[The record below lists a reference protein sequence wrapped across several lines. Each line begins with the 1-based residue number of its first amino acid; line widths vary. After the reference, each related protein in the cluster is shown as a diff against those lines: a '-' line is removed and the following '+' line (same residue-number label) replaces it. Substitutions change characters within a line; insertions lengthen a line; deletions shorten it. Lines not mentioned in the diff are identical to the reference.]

1 MAISRE
7 SISSI
12 ASPPSLRL
20 PGIVKTNPRPARCPG
35 ADRKPSHTGWNRG
48 ALTTN
53 LVSMPDSGKKARPD
67 AREPWII
74 RTYAGFGDA
83 RQANQRFLAN
93 LKQGQ
98 RGLSIAFD
106 LPTQNGYDPDAPVAR
121 GEVGEAGVSICH
133 WNDMERLFEGI
144 PLESINTSMT
154 INATAPFILA
164 LYLVVAEK
172 HGVPWTELRGT
183 TQNDLLKEFVARGT
197 SIFHPELS
205 FRLSTGLIRFT
216 VERVPNWNPINCCG
230 YHYMESGAGPA
241 EEIGY
246 AFGNALL
253 ILDAIRPTLDAA
265 AFEQTVRRISF
276 FINSGIELVPEI
288 CKIRAYFKLW
298 RELCASEYGVD
309 NVAFR
314 AGCQVR
320 SLTLTE
326 PQPEVNI
333 IRIAYEAL
341 PVVISADARV
351 NALQLPGFREALA
364 LPDQSE
370 QTLSLRTQQVL
381 MHETGLAG
389 YGDIFEGSKVIEKL
403 TAETAARA
411 REIAIRLRQAG
422 YSRAISIV
430 SGELTRQLAER
441 YRKVESGEIVQIGVN
456 AFTGE
461 IGLTPWPR
469 QNADRAADASKEKE
483 RIESINKWRTARDQ
497 AAVANAREALERAA
511 ANTSDSD
518 RGLIEAAIELAR
530 AGGTVGEWTDS
541 LVRVSRGR
549 YTPPILETGVS
560 VGALN
565 VPTAGSTRKIRIA
578 LGKAGLDGHINAV
591 KLLAHACMQAGM
603 EVVLAGF
610 KQTPED
616 MVATALEEDVDVL
629 AISSLAGAHMSIARE
644 TIDLLK
650 SRGAADVSLVM
661 GGIIPEADR
670 TALLQLGVKAV
681 FTPKDS
687 NLGEIVGRIIAIAG
701 REK

>member
-1 MAISRE
+1 MPE
-7 SISSI
+7 SE
-12 ASPPSLRL
+12 
-20 PGIVKTNPRPARCPG
+20 
-35 ADRKPSHTGWNRG
+35 
-48 ALTTN
+48 
-53 LVSMPDSGKKARPD
+53 KKAREPQT
-67 AREPWII
+67 REPWII

-83 RQANQRFLAN
+83 RQANERFLAN

-133 WNDMERLFEGI
+133 WHDMERLFEGI
-144 PLESINTSMT
+144 PLQSINTSMT

-172 HGVPWTELRGT
+172 QGVPWTELRGT

-205 FRLSTGLIRFT
+205 FRLSTELIRFT

-253 ILDAIRPTLDAA
+253 ILDAIRPKLDAD
-265 AFEQTVRRISF
+265 AFAQTVRRVSF

-298 RELCASEYGVD
+298 RELCAAEYGVD

-351 NALQLPGFREALA
+351 NALQLPGFREALG

-389 YGDIFEGSKVIEKL
+389 YGDIFEGSKVIEQL

-411 REIAIRLRQAG
+411 REIAMRLREAG

-441 YRKVESGEIVQIGVN
+441 QRKVESGEIVQIGVN

-461 IGLTPWPR
+461 VGLTPPPKR
-469 QNADRAADASKEKE
+469 NGDRAADALKEKE
-483 RIESINKWRTARDQ
+483 RVESIKKWRAARDQ
-497 AAVANAREALERAA
+497 SAVSKAREALERAA
-511 ANTSDSD
+511 ANGHDGGC
-518 RGLIEAAIELAR
+518 GLVEASIELAR

-549 YTPPILETGVS
+549 YTPPILETSGS
-560 VGALN
+560 VGALK
-565 VPTAGSTRKIRIA
+565 VPKAPRKIRIA
-578 LGKAGLDGHINAV
+578 LGKAGLDGHINAI

-610 KQTPED
+610 KQTPEQ
-616 MVATALEEDVDVL
+616 MVATALEEDAEVL

-644 TIDLLK
+644 TIELLK
-650 SRGAADVSLVM
+650 ARGAVDVSLVM
-661 GGIIPEADR
+661 GGIIPQADR
-670 TALLQLGVKAV
+670 KALLELGVKAV

-701 REK
+701 REKRR

>member
-1 MAISRE
+1 
-7 SISSI
+7 
-12 ASPPSLRL
+12 
-20 PGIVKTNPRPARCPG
+20 
-35 ADRKPSHTGWNRG
+35 
-48 ALTTN
+48 
-53 LVSMPDSGKKARPD
+53 MPEAEKKARAP
-67 AREPWII
+67 REPWII

-83 RQANQRFLAN
+83 RQANERFLAN

-133 WNDMERLFEGI
+133 WQDMERLFEGI
-144 PLESINTSMT
+144 PLQSINTSMT

-197 SIFHPELS
+197 SIFDPELS
-205 FRLSTGLIRFT
+205 FRLSTELIRFA

-253 ILDAIRPTLDAA
+253 ILDALRTRLDASK
-265 AFEQTVRRISF
+265 FEQTVRRISF

-309 NVAFR
+309 EVAFR

-326 PQPEVNI
+326 QEPEVNI

-341 PVVISADARV
+341 PVVLSADARV
-351 NALQLPGFREALA
+351 NALQLPGFREALG

-381 MHETGLAG
+381 MHETGVAA

-403 TAETAARA
+403 TDETASRA
-411 REIAIRLRQAG
+411 REVAMRLRQAG

-441 YRKVESGEIVQIGVN
+441 QRKVESGEIVQIGVN

-461 IGLTPWPR
+461 VGLTPPPK
-469 QNADRAADASKEKE
+469 QNSNHAGQSLQERE
-483 RIESINKWRTARDQ
+483 RIESIKKWRISRDQ
-497 AAVANAREALERAA
+497 TAVAKARETLERVAA
-511 ANTSDSD
+511 SNGDD
-518 RGLIEAAIELAR
+518 LIDATIELAR
-530 AGGTVGEWTDS
+530 AGGTVGEWTES
-541 LVRVSRGR
+541 LVRAAGGR
-549 YTPPILETGVS
+549 YTPPILEAGVS
-560 VGALN
+560 VGALK
-565 VPTAGSTRKIRIA
+565 VPAASRKIRIA

-610 KQTPED
+610 KQTPEQ

-650 SRGAADVSLVM
+650 ARGAADVSLVM
-661 GGIIPEADR
+661 GGIIPEGDR
-670 TALLQLGVKAV
+670 EALTELGVRAV

-701 REK
+701 GGI

>member
-1 MAISRE
+1 
-7 SISSI
+7 
-12 ASPPSLRL
+12 
-20 PGIVKTNPRPARCPG
+20 
-35 ADRKPSHTGWNRG
+35 
-48 ALTTN
+48 
-53 LVSMPDSGKKARPD
+53 MPEPEKKARAP
-67 AREPWII
+67 REPWII

-83 RQANQRFLAN
+83 RQANERFLAN

-133 WNDMERLFEGI
+133 WDDMERLFEGI
-144 PLESINTSMT
+144 PLQSINTSMT

-205 FRLSTGLIRFT
+205 FRLSTELIRFA

-241 EEIGY
+241 EEVGY

-253 ILDAIRPTLDAA
+253 ILDAIRPKLDAA

-298 RELCASEYGVD
+298 RELCSTEYGVKD
-309 NVAFR
+309 VAFR

-341 PVVISADARV
+341 PVVLSADARV

-403 TAETAARA
+403 TDETASRA
-411 REIAIRLRQAG
+411 REIAIRLREAG

-441 YRKVESGEIVQIGVN
+441 HRKVESGEIVQIGVN

-461 IGLTPWPR
+461 VGLTPPPK
-469 QNADRAADASKEKE
+469 QSADHAAQASKEKE
-483 RIESINKWRTARDQ
+483 RIESITKWRAGRDQ
-497 AAVANAREALERAA
+497 AAVAKAREALERAG
-511 ANTSDSD
+511 ANDGG
-518 RGLIEAAIELAR
+518 GLIEATIELAR

-541 LVRVSRGR
+541 LVRVGRGR
-549 YTPPILETGVS
+549 YTPPILETSVS
-560 VGALN
+560 IGALK
-565 VPTAGSTRKIRIA
+565 VPVASRKIRIA
-578 LGKAGLDGHINAV
+578 LGKAGLDGHINAI

-610 KQTPED
+610 KQTPEQ

-644 TIDLLK
+644 TIELLQ
-650 SRGAADVSLVM
+650 SRGAGDVSLVI

-670 TALLQLGVKAV
+670 KALIELGVKAV

-687 NLGEIVGRIIAIAG
+687 NLGEIVGRIIAIAN

>member
-1 MAISRE
+1 MSERAPKS
-7 SISSI
+7 
-12 ASPPSLRL
+12 AD
-20 PGIVKTNPRPARCPG
+20 G
-35 ADRKPSHTGWNRG
+35 A
-48 ALTTN
+48 
-53 LVSMPDSGKKARPD
+53 KKI
-67 AREPWII
+67 REPWII

-83 RQANQRFLAN
+83 RQANERFLAN

-106 LPTQNGYDPDAPVAR
+106 LPTQNGYDPDAAVAR

-133 WNDMERLFEGI
+133 WQDMETLFSGI
-144 PLESINTSMT
+144 PLESINSSMT
-154 INATAPFILA
+154 INSTAPFILA

-205 FRLSTGLIRFT
+205 FRLSTDLIKFA

-253 ILDAIRPTLDAA
+253 ILDALRPQLTPA

-298 RELCASEYGVD
+298 RELCQTEYGIG

-341 PVVISADARV
+341 PVVLSADARV
-351 NALQLPGFREALA
+351 NALQLPGFREAMA
-364 LPDQSE
+364 IPDQAE

-381 MHETGLAG
+381 MYETEIGR

-411 REIAIRLRQAG
+411 REIASQLRQAG
-422 YSRAISIV
+422 YTRAISIV
-430 SGELTRQLAER
+430 STELTRQLSER
-441 YRKVESGEIVQIGVN
+441 HRKLEAGEIVQIGVN
-456 AFTGE
+456 AFLGE
-461 IGLTPWPR
+461 IGLTPKPVH
-469 QNADRAADASKEKE
+469 QADRAAHAEREKE
-483 RIESINKWRTARDQ
+483 RLAAIAKWRASRNQAEVDQ
-497 AAVANAREALERAA
+497 AREALERAA
-511 ANTSDSD
+511 IGNDTVMDAT
-518 RGLIEAAIELAR
+518 LKLAR
-530 AGGTVGEWTDS
+530 AGGTVGEWTQS
-541 LVRVSRGR
+541 LERVSRGR
-549 YTPPILETGVS
+549 YTPPILETS
-560 VGALN
+560 ASAAPLK
-565 VPTAGSTRKIRIA
+565 VPIAKKKIRVA

-610 KQTPED
+610 KQTPQQ
-616 MVATALEEDVDVL
+616 MVETALEEDVEVIL
-629 AISSLAGAHMSIARE
+629 VSSLAGAHMTIARD
-644 TIDLLK
+644 TIALLK
-650 SRGAADVSLVM
+650 ERGAGDVKLVI
-661 GGIIPEADR
+661 GGIIPEPDR
-670 TALLQLGVKAV
+670 EALLRLGVSAV

-687 NLGEIVGRIIAIAG
+687 NLGEIIGQIIEIGSSRTA
-701 REK
+701 

>member
-1 MAISRE
+1 
-7 SISSI
+7 
-12 ASPPSLRL
+12 
-20 PGIVKTNPRPARCPG
+20 
-35 ADRKPSHTGWNRG
+35 
-48 ALTTN
+48 
-53 LVSMPDSGKKARPD
+53 MPDSGKKARPK

-83 RQANQRFLAN
+83 REANQRFLAN
-93 LKQGQ
+93 LRQGQ

-121 GEVGEAGVSICH
+121 GEVGGAGVSICH

-326 PQPEVNI
+326 QQPEVNI

-364 LPDQSE
+364 LPDQTE

-403 TAETAARA
+403 TGETAACA

-469 QNADRAADASKEKE
+469 RNADRAADASKEKE
-483 RIESINKWRTARDQ
+483 RIESVKKWRAERDQ
-497 AAVANAREALERAA
+497 AAVAKAREALERAA
-511 ANTSDSD
+511 ANNNDSD

-616 MVATALEEDVDVL
+616 MIATALEEDVDVL

-650 SRGAADVSLVM
+650 SRGATDVSLVM

-687 NLGEIVGRIIAIAG
+687 NLGEIVGRIIAIAD
-701 REK
+701 RKKS

>member
-1 MAISRE
+1 
-7 SISSI
+7 
-12 ASPPSLRL
+12 
-20 PGIVKTNPRPARCPG
+20 
-35 ADRKPSHTGWNRG
+35 
-48 ALTTN
+48 
-53 LVSMPDSGKKARPD
+53 MPEPEKKARAP
-67 AREPWII
+67 REPWII

-83 RQANQRFLAN
+83 RQANERFLAN

-133 WNDMERLFEGI
+133 SDDMERLFERI
-144 PLESINTSMT
+144 PLDSINTSMT
-154 INATAPFILA
+154 INSTAPFILA

-197 SIFHPELS
+197 SIFHPDLS
-205 FRLSTGLIRFT
+205 FRLSTELIRFA
-216 VERVPNWNPINCCG
+216 VEHVPNWNPINCCG

-253 ILDAIRPTLDAA
+253 ILDAIRPKLDAA
-265 AFEQTVRRISF
+265 AFAQTVRRISF

-298 RELCASEYGVD
+298 RELCATEYAVD
-309 NVAFR
+309 DVAFR

-403 TAETAARA
+403 TDETATRA
-411 REIAIRLRQAG
+411 REIAIRLREAG

-441 YRKVESGEIVQIGVN
+441 HRKVESGEIVRIGVN

-461 IGLTPWPR
+461 VGLTPPPK
-469 QNADRAADASKEKE
+469 QNSDHAAQALKEKE
-483 RIESINKWRTARDQ
+483 RIESTKKWRAARDQ
-497 AAVANAREALERAA
+497 AAVSNARETLERAA
-511 ANTSDSD
+511 ANNAD
-518 RGLIEAAIELAR
+518 RGLIEATIDLAR

-541 LVRVSRGR
+541 LVRVGRGR
-549 YTPPILETGVS
+549 YTPPILETSVS
-560 VGALN
+560 VGALK
-565 VPTAGSTRKIRIA
+565 VPVAKRKIRIA
-578 LGKAGLDGHINAV
+578 LGKAGLDGHINAI

-610 KQTPED
+610 KQTPEQ
-616 MVATALEEDVDVL
+616 MVATALEEDVNVL
-629 AISSLAGAHMSIARE
+629 AISSLAGAHMSIASE

-650 SRGAADVSLVM
+650 SRGAADVALVM

-670 TALLQLGVKAV
+670 RALLELGVRAV

-687 NLGEIVGRIIAIAG
+687 NLGEIVGRIIAIAD
-701 REK
+701 RERS

>member
-1 MAISRE
+1 
-7 SISSI
+7 
-12 ASPPSLRL
+12 
-20 PGIVKTNPRPARCPG
+20 
-35 ADRKPSHTGWNRG
+35 
-48 ALTTN
+48 
-53 LVSMPDSGKKARPD
+53 MPETEKKARAP
-67 AREPWII
+67 REPWII

-83 RQANQRFLAN
+83 RQANERFLAN

-133 WNDMERLFEGI
+133 WDDMERLFEGI
-144 PLESINTSMT
+144 PLDSINTSMT
-154 INATAPFILA
+154 INSTAPFILA

-172 HGVPWTELRGT
+172 HGVPWTDLRGT

-205 FRLSTGLIRFT
+205 FRLSTELIRFA

-253 ILDAIRPTLDAA
+253 ILDAIRPKLDAA

-298 RELCASEYGVD
+298 RELCATEYRVD
-309 NVAFR
+309 DVAFR

-381 MHETGLAG
+381 MHETGLAA

-403 TAETAARA
+403 TDETATRA
-411 REIAIRLRQAG
+411 REIAIRLREAG

-441 YRKVESGEIVQIGVN
+441 HRKVESGEIVQIGVN

-461 IGLTPWPR
+461 VGLTPPPK
-469 QNADRAADASKEKE
+469 QNSDHAAQVLKEKE
-483 RIESINKWRTARDQ
+483 RIESIKKWCAGRDQ
-497 AAVANAREALERAA
+497 AAVAKAREVLERAA
-511 ANTSDSD
+511 ANNAD
-518 RGLIEAAIELAR
+518 RGLIEATIDLAR

-541 LVRVSRGR
+541 LVRVGRGR
-549 YTPPILETGVS
+549 YTPPILETSVS
-560 VGALN
+560 VGALK
-565 VPTAGSTRKIRIA
+565 VPVAKRKIRIA
-578 LGKAGLDGHINAV
+578 LGKAGLDGHINAI

-610 KQTPED
+610 KQTPEQ

-644 TIDLLK
+644 TIEILK
-650 SRGAADVSLVM
+650 SRGAGDVALVM

-670 TALLQLGVKAV
+670 TALTKLGVKAV

-701 REK
+701 GERS

>member
-1 MAISRE
+1 MPEPEKKSR
-7 SISSI
+7 
-12 ASPPSLRL
+12 PP
-20 PGIVKTNPRPARCPG
+20 
-35 ADRKPSHTGWNRG
+35 
-48 ALTTN
+48 
-53 LVSMPDSGKKARPD
+53 
-67 AREPWII
+67 REPWII

-83 RQANQRFLAN
+83 RQANERFLAN

-106 LPTQNGYDPDAPVAR
+106 LPTQNGYDPDAPVAH

-133 WNDMERLFEGI
+133 WQDMERLFENI
-144 PLESINTSMT
+144 PLGSINTSMT

-172 HGVPWTELRGT
+172 HSVPWTELRGT

-205 FRLSTGLIRFT
+205 FRLSTELIRFA

-253 ILDAIRPTLDAA
+253 ILDAIRPKLGAA

-298 RELCASEYGVD
+298 RDLCATEYGVKD
-309 NVAFR
+309 VIFR

-333 IRIAYEAL
+333 IRIAYEAI

-351 NALQLPGFREALA
+351 NALQLPGFREALS

-403 TAETAARA
+403 TAETSTRA
-411 REIAIRLRQAG
+411 REIAMRLREAG
-422 YSRAISIV
+422 YSRAISII

-441 YRKVESGEIVQIGVN
+441 HRKVESGEIVQIGVN

-461 IGLTPWPR
+461 VGLAPPPK
-469 QNADRAADASKEKE
+469 QSADRRTQASKEKE
-483 RIESINKWRTARDQ
+483 RIDSIKKWRAARDHS
-497 AAVANAREALERAA
+497 AVAKAREALERAG
-511 ANTSDSD
+511 ANDGGG
-518 RGLIEAAIELAR
+518 GLMEATIDLAR

-541 LVRVSRGR
+541 LVRVGRGR
-549 YTPPILETGVS
+549 YTPPILETS
-560 VGALN
+560 AAVGTLK
-565 VPTAGSTRKIRIA
+565 VPVAKRKIRIA
-578 LGKAGLDGHINAV
+578 LGKAGLDGHINAI

-610 KQTPED
+610 KQTPEQ

-644 TIDLLK
+644 TIELLK
-650 SRGAADVSLVM
+650 SRGADEVALVM

-670 TALLQLGVKAV
+670 GALLELGVKAV

-687 NLGEIVGRIIAIAG
+687 NLGEIIGRIIAIAD
-701 REK
+701 REQS

>member
-1 MAISRE
+1 ME
-7 SISSI
+7 T
-12 ASPPSLRL
+12 
-20 PGIVKTNPRPARCPG
+20 VK
-35 ADRKPSHTGWNRG
+35 K
-48 ALTTN
+48 
-53 LVSMPDSGKKARPD
+53 

-83 RQANQRFLAN
+83 RQANQRFLSN
-93 LKQGQ
+93 LKHGQ

-133 WNDMERLFEGI
+133 WDDMEALFAGI

-154 INATAPFILA
+154 INATAPFLLA

-197 SIFHPELS
+197 SIFNPQLS
-205 FRLSTGLIRFT
+205 LRLSTDLIKFA

-230 YHYMESGAGPA
+230 YHYMESGAGPV

-253 ILDAIRPTLDAA
+253 ILDAIRPRLDPA

-298 RELCASEYGVD
+298 RELCATEYGIE

-341 PVVISADARV
+341 PVVLSADARV

-381 MHETGLAG
+381 MHETEIAR

-403 TAETAARA
+403 TDETASGA
-411 REIAIRLRQAG
+411 REIAIRLREAG
-422 YSRAISIV
+422 YARAISIV
-430 SGELTRQLAER
+430 GADLTRQLTER
-441 YRKVESGEIVQIGVN
+441 HRKLESGEIVQVGVN
-456 AFTGE
+456 AFLGE
-461 IGLTPWPR
+461 IGLTPAPALE
-469 QNADRAADASKEKE
+469 ADRSAQASKENE
-483 RIESINKWRTARDQ
+483 RIAVIKKWRAARDQ
-497 AAVANAREALERAA
+497 TAVAKAREALERAA
-511 ANTSDSD
+511 
-518 RGLIEAAIELAR
+518 IENADAPLMNATLELAR
-530 AGGTVGEWTDS
+530 AGGTVGEWTES
-541 LVRVSRGR
+541 LERVSAGR
-549 YTPPILETGVS
+549 FTPQIFETSSS
-560 VGALN
+560 VGALK
-565 VPTAGSTRKIRIA
+565 VPLAPHKIRIA

-591 KLLAHACMQAGM
+591 KLLAHACMQAGI
-603 EVVLAGF
+603 EVILAGF
-610 KQTPED
+610 KQTPEQ
-616 MVATALEEDVDVL
+616 MVKTALEEDVDVL
-629 AISSLAGAHMSIARE
+629 AISSLAGAHMMIARE
-644 TIDLLK
+644 TLNLLK
-650 SRGAADVSLVM
+650 TRGAEEVSLVI
-661 GGIIPEADR
+661 GGIIPEPDLK
-670 TALLQLGVKAV
+670 LLLDLGVKAV

-687 NLGEIVGRIIAIAG
+687 NLGEIVGRIIEIGTRA
-701 REK
+701 RK

>member
-1 MAISRE
+1 MPE
-7 SISSI
+7 
-12 ASPPSLRL
+12 PE
-20 PGIVKTNPRPARCPG
+20 KNT
-35 ADRKPSHTGWNRG
+35 RG
-48 ALTTN
+48 
-53 LVSMPDSGKKARPD
+53 P
-67 AREPWII
+67 REPWII

-83 RQANQRFLAN
+83 REANERFLAN

-144 PLESINTSMT
+144 PLQSINTSMT

-205 FRLSTGLIRFT
+205 FRLSTELIRFA
-216 VERVPNWNPINCCG
+216 VQRVPNWNPINCCG

-253 ILDAIRPTLDAA
+253 ILDALRPKLDAA

-298 RELCASEYGVD
+298 RELCSTEYGVD

-341 PVVISADARV
+341 PVVLSADARV

-381 MHETGLAG
+381 MHETGLAD

-403 TAETAARA
+403 TDETAARA
-411 REIAIRLRQAG
+411 REIALRLREAG

-441 YRKVESGEIVQIGVN
+441 HRKVESGEMVQIGVN

-461 IGLTPWPR
+461 VGLTPPPK
-469 QNADRAADASKEKE
+469 QNADHAAQALKEKE
-483 RIESINKWRTARDQ
+483 RIGSIKKWRAARDQ
-497 AAVANAREALERAA
+497 GAVSKAREALERAA
-511 ANTSDSD
+511 TDNKSDS
-518 RGLIEAAIELAR
+518 GLIAATIDLAR

-541 LVRVSRGR
+541 LVRVGQGR
-549 YTPPILETGVS
+549 YTPLILETSVS
-560 VGALN
+560 VGALK
-565 VPTAGSTRKIRIA
+565 VPMTSRKIRIA
-578 LGKAGLDGHINAV
+578 LGKAGLDGHINAI
-591 KLLAHACMQAGM
+591 KLLAHACVQAGM

-610 KQTPED
+610 KQTPEQ

-650 SRGAADVSLVM
+650 SRGASDVALVM
-661 GGIIPEADR
+661 GGIIPEVDR
-670 TALLQLGVKAV
+670 KALIELGVKAV

-701 REK
+701 GEK

>member
-1 MAISRE
+1 
-7 SISSI
+7 
-12 ASPPSLRL
+12 
-20 PGIVKTNPRPARCPG
+20 
-35 ADRKPSHTGWNRG
+35 
-48 ALTTN
+48 
-53 LVSMPDSGKKARPD
+53 MPEPQQKARAP
-67 AREPWII
+67 REPWII

-83 RQANQRFLAN
+83 RQANERFLAN

-133 WNDMERLFEGI
+133 WQDMERLFQGI
-144 PLESINTSMT
+144 PLQSINTSMT

-172 HGVPWTELRGT
+172 HNVPWTELRGT

-205 FRLSTGLIRFT
+205 FRLSTELIRFA

-253 ILDAIRPTLDAA
+253 ILDAIRPKLDAA
-265 AFEQTVRRISF
+265 AFAQTVHRISF

-298 RELCASEYGVD
+298 RELCATEYGVD
-309 NVAFR
+309 DVAFR

-403 TAETAARA
+403 TAETATRA
-411 REIAIRLRQAG
+411 REIAMRLREAG

-441 YRKVESGEIVQIGVN
+441 HRKVESGEIVQIGVN

-461 IGLTPWPR
+461 VGLAPPSK
-469 QNADRAADASKEKE
+469 QNADRAAQVVKEKE
-483 RIESINKWRTARDQ
+483 RIESIKKWRAARDQ
-497 AAVANAREALERAA
+497 AAVSKAREALERAA
-511 ANTSDSD
+511 ADDNKSD
-518 RGLIEAAIELAR
+518 RGLIEATIDLAR

-549 YTPPILETGVS
+549 YTPPILETSVS

-565 VPTAGSTRKIRIA
+565 VPVANTKRKIRIA
-578 LGKAGLDGHINAV
+578 LGKAGLDGHINAI

-610 KQTPED
+610 KQTPEQ

-650 SRGAADVSLVM
+650 SRGAGDVALVM

-670 TALLQLGVKAV
+670 KALLELGVKAV

-701 REK
+701 GKK

>member
-1 MAISRE
+1 MPETEKKSR
-7 SISSI
+7 
-12 ASPPSLRL
+12 AP
-20 PGIVKTNPRPARCPG
+20 
-35 ADRKPSHTGWNRG
+35 
-48 ALTTN
+48 
-53 LVSMPDSGKKARPD
+53 
-67 AREPWII
+67 REPWII

-83 RQANQRFLAN
+83 RQANERFLAN
-93 LKQGQ
+93 LQQGQ

-133 WNDMERLFEGI
+133 WQDMEQLFEGI
-144 PLESINTSMT
+144 PLQSINTSMT

-172 HGVPWTELRGT
+172 HGVPWSELRGT

-205 FRLSTGLIRFT
+205 FRLSTDLIRFA

-253 ILDAIRPTLDAA
+253 ILDAIRPKLDAA

-298 RELCASEYGVD
+298 RELCSTQYKVKD
-309 NVAFR
+309 VAFR

-341 PVVISADARV
+341 PVVLSADARV
-351 NALQLPGFREALA
+351 NALQLPGFREALS

-389 YGDIFEGSKVIEKL
+389 YGDIFEGSKVIEQL

-411 REIAIRLRQAG
+411 REIAIRLREAG

-441 YRKVESGEIVQIGVN
+441 HRKVESGEIVQIGVN

-461 IGLTPWPR
+461 VGLAPPPK
-469 QNADRAADASKEKE
+469 QNADHAAQASKEKE
-483 RIESINKWRTARDQ
+483 RIESIKKWRATRDQ
-497 AAVANAREALERAA
+497 AAVAKARETLERAG
-511 ANTSDSD
+511 ANDGAS
-518 RGLIEAAIELAR
+518 GLIEATIDLAR

-541 LVRVSRGR
+541 LVRVGRGR
-549 YTPPILETGVS
+549 YTPPILETSVS
-560 VGALN
+560 VGSLK
-565 VPTAGSTRKIRIA
+565 VPVATRKIRIA
-578 LGKAGLDGHINAV
+578 LGKGGLDGHINAI

-610 KQTPED
+610 KQTPEQ

-644 TIDLLK
+644 TIELLK
-650 SRGAADVSLVM
+650 SRGAGDVSLVM

-670 TALLQLGVKAV
+670 KALSELGVKAV

-687 NLGEIVGRIIAIAG
+687 NLGEIVGRIIAIAN
-701 REK
+701 REQ

>member
-1 MAISRE
+1 MPEAE
-7 SISSI
+7 
-12 ASPPSLRL
+12 
-20 PGIVKTNPRPARCPG
+20 KKPRAP
-35 ADRKPSHTGWNRG
+35 
-48 ALTTN
+48 
-53 LVSMPDSGKKARPD
+53 
-67 AREPWII
+67 REPWII

-83 RQANQRFLAN
+83 RQANERFLAN

-106 LPTQNGYDPDAPVAR
+106 LPTQNGYDPDAAVAR

-133 WNDMERLFEGI
+133 WDDMERLFEGI
-144 PLESINTSMT
+144 PLASINTSMT

-205 FRLSTGLIRFT
+205 FRLSTELIRFA

-253 ILDAIRPTLDAA
+253 ILDAIRPRLDAA

-298 RELCASEYGVD
+298 RELCATEYGVKD
-309 NVAFR
+309 VAFR

-351 NALQLPGFREALA
+351 NALQLPGFREALS

-411 REIAIRLRQAG
+411 REIAIRLREAG

-441 YRKVESGEIVQIGVN
+441 HRKVESGEIVQIGVN

-461 IGLTPWPR
+461 VGLTPPPR
-469 QNADRAADASKEKE
+469 QNADHAAQASKEKE
-483 RIESINKWRTARDQ
+483 RIASLANWRAARDQ
-497 AAVANAREALERAA
+497 AAVAKAREALEGAG
-511 ANTSDSD
+511 ANDGG
-518 RGLIEAAIELAR
+518 GLIEATLELAR

-541 LVRVSRGR
+541 LVRVGRGR
-549 YTPPILETGVS
+549 YTPPILETSVA

-565 VPTAGSTRKIRIA
+565 VPMAPTKRKIRIA
-578 LGKAGLDGHINAV
+578 LGKAGLDGHINAI

-610 KQTPED
+610 KQTPEQ

-644 TIDLLK
+644 TIALLK
-650 SRGAADVSLVM
+650 SRGAGDLSIVM

-670 TALLQLGVKAV
+670 AALLGLGIKAV

-687 NLGEIVGRIIAIAG
+687 NLGEIVGRIIAIAS